1 MKELSL
7 HPRICRCTFALVLV
21 ALTCLSSALA
31 VDPSTDGNA
40 IQANQPSPN
49 QAKVPPVQ
57 SSRAKASLPAKEN
70 KVHKARDPIPGYTA
84 AIASPE
90 AFCFLLPPDPKAET
104 VAEAEDHAI
113 AFCTQP
119 NVPGATGAKVFPDN
133 FIVSAHYK
141 KNTTAGWVQATGL
154 LNPEVYGMS
163 MTDDGG
169 QYDVKAPV
177 GASCAGYNSFVNL
190 IEPSSSRYCIRCC
203 MDPLDCNVKIS
214 ERGCRRIVPGYYGL
228 GGSVQGTLMY
238 PATAEL
244 SADDLRMYTEQ
255 PAQSSS
261 GSVPH
266 AVKAEDA
273 AMSLPVKDKVV
284 RRRMVKASALEDDVH
299 VISFTPVTSD
309 TSKSGGLELGRT
321 TRRLVVLSVIVAWI
335 V

>member
-1 MKELSL
+1 MNKASV
-7 HPRICRCTFALVLV
+7 PAKR
-21 ALTCLSSALA
+21 
-31 VDPSTDGNA
+31 N
-40 IQANQPSPN
+40 
-49 QAKVPPVQ
+49 KVP
-57 SSRAKASLPAKEN
+57 
-70 KVHKARDPIPGYTA
+70 KARKPIPGYIA
-84 AIASPE
+84 AIASSE
-90 AFCFLLPPDPKAET
+90 AFCFLLPPDPKAQT

-119 NVPGATGAKVFPDN
+119 NVPGAAGAKVFPNN

-163 MTDDGG
+163 MADDGG
-169 QYDVKAPV
+169 QYDVKAPM

-203 MDPLDCNVKIS
+203 MDPTDCNVKIS

-244 SADDLRMYTEQ
+244 SAQDLRTFSEQ
-255 PAQSSS
+255 LAQSST
-261 GSVPH
+261 GTAPH
-266 AVKAEDA
+266 AIRTKDDVV
-273 AMSLPVKDKVV
+273 SPPVKDKAVQQG
-284 RRRMVKASALEDDVH
+284 MLPASAQEDVDIVT
-299 VISFTPVTSD
+299 FTSVTSD
-309 TSKSGGLELGRT
+309 TSKNGGLELGRT
-321 TRRLVVLSVIVAWI
+321 ARRLVVLSVIVAWI

>member
-1 MKELSL
+1 MSSEPTS
-7 HPRICRCTFALVLV
+7 HP
-21 ALTCLSSALA
+21 LTK
-31 VDPSTDGNA
+31 
-40 IQANQPSPN
+40 Q
-49 QAKVPPVQ
+49 
-57 SSRAKASLPAKEN
+57 RAKASLPTKERN
-70 KVHKARDPIPGYTA
+70 KVHKARDPIPGYIA

-169 QYDVKAPV
+169 QYDVKAPG

-238 PATAEL
+238 PTTAEL
-244 SADDLRMYTEQ
+244 SADDLRTFTEQ
-255 PAQSSS
+255 PAQSSA

-266 AVKAEDA
+266 AVKTKHAI
-273 AMSLPVKDKVV
+273 MSPPVKDEAMLQRMTKANAMEEDIHVV
-284 RRRMVKASALEDDVH
+284 
-299 VISFTPVTSD
+299 SFTPATSD
-309 TSKSGGLELGRT
+309 TFRSAGLELVRT
-321 TRRLVVLSVIVAWI
+321 IRLLVLSVIVACI